1 MRGAR
6 EGGFTIVEVIVV
18 IVLASIIFL
27 YMSTSLTNIFSISE
41 ASSQRLTASN
51 LAYGNLRL
59 FADNRAPLWFS
70 CNTSDQ
76 TATITLLDTT
86 EPVDRLPGDVAQTV
100 TARAPYGCDA
110 SNKGYPLLVTS
121 TVTLINGIEASHAT
135 YTTF

>member
-1 MRGAR
+1 MTGYR
-6 EGGFTIVEVIVV
+6 EDGFTIIEVIVV

-59 FADNRAPLWFS
+59 FANNRAPLWFS
-70 CNTSDQ
+70 CDTSNQ
-76 TATITLLDTT
+76 TAAITLLDTT

-100 TARAPYGCDA
+100 TARAPYGCDD

-121 TVTLINGIEASHAT
+121 TVTLVNGIEASHAT